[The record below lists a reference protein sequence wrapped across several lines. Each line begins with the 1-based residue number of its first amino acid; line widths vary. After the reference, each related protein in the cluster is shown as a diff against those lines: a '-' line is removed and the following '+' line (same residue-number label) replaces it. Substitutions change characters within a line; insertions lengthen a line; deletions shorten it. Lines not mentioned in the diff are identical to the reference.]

1 MNVACCL
8 LVAAAAFSMMRNI
21 RLIDAQETSVLRYGS
36 EVLGFKKL
44 ELGALLHQVRQVF
57 FESTNE
63 ATVQGVKIDAHAMS
77 FDVRPAASGVRL
89 AKSSCL
95 STVLIMSVVS
105 HACGALQP
113 HCALLLSQIKT
124 FFSSLAVLHYIFPK
138 GCRHLATSQP

>member
-57 FESTNE
+57 LN
-63 ATVQGVKIDAHAMS
+63 QPM
-77 FDVRPAASGVRL
+77 RRL
-89 AKSSCL
+89 FKA
-95 STVLIMSVVS
+95 
-105 HACGALQP
+105 
-113 HCALLLSQIKT
+113 
-124 FFSSLAVLHYIFPK
+124 
-138 GCRHLATSQP
+138 